1 MDKVE
6 KIASIVLPN
15 QLFEKSP
22 VFSNRSTIYLVE
34 ESLFF
39 NQYVFHKQKLFFH
52 RLSMKKYQHFLGQF
66 CKGIIAAPA
75 TYETFL
81 LVLSLVLHWG
91 LIYGL

>member
-15 QLFEKSP
+15 QLFEESP
-22 VFSNRSTIYLVE
+22 IFSNRAKIYLVE

-52 RLSMKKYQHFLGQF
+52 RLS
-66 CKGIIAAPA
+66 II
-75 TYETFL
+75 
-81 LVLSLVLHWG
+81 LSE
-91 LIYGL
+91 IF

>member
-22 VFSNRSTIYLVE
+22 VFSNNSTIYLVE

-52 RLSMKKYQHFLGQF
+52 RLSMKKYQHFLKD
-66 CKGIIAAPA
+66 KGN
-75 TYETFL
+75 
-81 LVLSLVLHWG
+81 
-91 LIYGL
+91 

>member
-6 KIASIVLPN
+6 KLHNSFTN

-39 NQYVFHKQKLFFH
+39 NQYVFHKQKLFFID
-52 RLSMKKYQHFLGQF
+52 YQ
-66 CKGIIAAPA
+66 
-75 TYETFL
+75 
-81 LVLSLVLHWG
+81 
-91 LIYGL
+91 